1 MYSHLDTPPDSYWGE
16 EPDQQDDGDFD
27 CDDDAGFEPDIID
40 PPTYAALA
48 EMQGR
53 RQL

>member
-16 EPDQQDDGDFD
+16 EPDQQDDDFD